1 MNNTQLL
8 NKFKKELIKRNMSE
22 KTIRSYRY
30 DIDKFLKS
38 NNALSLNTV
47 TKEDIKDFIKYE
59 REVLGNTS
67 RTTSKTISAL
77 RKLYD
82 VIRPKDNPALGL
94 GHISIEEPLPLYLT
108 RKEIDNF
115 FNNIPENTEITCRDK
130 TMFELMYSCGL
141 YVSEVVD
148 LKMNQIN
155 LDNKSIKLSDRQV
168 PISEEALR
176 LITKY
181 LSIRHF
187 LLNDTISDYVFISNK
202 KGSLDRKSVWRILN
216 KRGIDIDLH
225 KPINTSILR
234 HSFAI
239 HLIDAGGDLKLIAE
253 LFGYTDI
260 KQTYAYIKAIKERDM
275 KDFRVPNRGQRL

>member
-8 NKFKKELIKRNMSE
+8 DKFKKELIKRNMSE

-108 RKEIDNF
+108 RNEIDNF

-141 YVSEVVD
+141 YVSEVVE

-216 KRGIDIDLH
+216 KRGIDVDLH

>member
-216 KRGIDIDLH
+216 KRGIDVDLH

>member
-38 NNALSLNTV
+38 NNALSLNDV

-216 KRGIDIDLH
+216 KRGIDVDLH

>member
-38 NNALSLNTV
+38 NNALSLNDV

-108 RKEIDNF
+108 RNEIDNF

-141 YVSEVVD
+141 YVSEVVE

-216 KRGIDIDLH
+216 KRGIDVDLH